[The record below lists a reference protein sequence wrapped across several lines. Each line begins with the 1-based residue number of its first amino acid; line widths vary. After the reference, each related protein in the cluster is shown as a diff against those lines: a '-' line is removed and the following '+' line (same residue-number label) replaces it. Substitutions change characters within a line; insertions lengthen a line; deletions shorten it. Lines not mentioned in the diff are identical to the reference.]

1 MTSQTGIS
9 NRYSSNKTEIS
20 FIQVKS
26 NHKYSLHSAT
36 KGSGDMNFRFIANNS
51 NEAKLEISIAKRG
64 HFKLKFSGYY
74 FFRAQ

>member
-1 MTSQTGIS
+1 
-9 NRYSSNKTEIS
+9 
-20 FIQVKS
+20 
-26 NHKYSLHSAT
+26 
-36 KGSGDMNFRFIANNS
+36 MNFRFIANNS